1 MIVSSGSSFLG
12 GGGELGPADHQG
24 GAVGSWEAGGQA
36 GRPHLDPPFTTPYIA
51 LQVTEEGC
59 GELCDPSAN
68 CGHCDIC
75 HHTLTK
81 EEEEEEEV

>member
-1 MIVSSGSSFLG
+1 MGQQTTKVEQWGLG
-12 GGGELGPADHQG
+12 KLVVKQVDLIWTHP
-24 GAVGSWEAGGQA
+24 
-36 GRPHLDPPFTTPYIA
+36 PPFTTPYIA

-59 GELCDPSAN
+59 GELCDPCAN

-81 EEEEEEEV
+81 EEEEEL

>member
-1 MIVSSGSSFLG
+1 MV
-12 GGGELGPADHQG
+12 
-24 GAVGSWEAGGQA
+24 V
-36 GRPHLDPPFTTPYIA
+36 A

-68 CGHCDIC
+68 CGHCDSC